1 MTSSLS
7 ILGLYNY
14 DPQIFD
20 KLALPDGVDRSL
32 LVNNLVME
40 LGCLE
45 VLYPSAPFMADMV
58 ELWSNKELPTWN
70 RLYSAMQLEYNP
82 IENYDRQEEWTDE
95 RDETR
100 ENSISDSTVLDGQ
113 VQNSGSITETISN
126 SENTVEDGVTQNSG
140 GTTQTTSKTT
150 DAKVTGYN
158 SNTLV
163 PDSQQL
169 ESGSVGTVD
178 TTKQDLDK
186 TTTRTG
192 SQTRTMTDTT
202 KQETDSTTTRT
213 GSGSE
218 DTTGTVEHVGR
229 VHGNIGVTT
238 SQQMLQS
245 ELDLVPQ
252 LNIINYIISSF
263 KSRFCILV
271 Y

>member
-1 MTSSLS
+1 
-7 ILGLYNY
+7 
-14 DPQIFD
+14 
-20 KLALPDGVDRSL
+20 
-32 LVNNLVME
+32 ME

-58 ELWSNKELPTWN
+58 ELWSNKELPTWE

-95 RDETR
+95 KDETR
-100 ENSISDSTVLDGQ
+100 ESSVSDSTILDGET
-113 VQNSGSITETISN
+113 QNSGS
-126 SENTVEDGVTQNSG
+126 VTHAIQNR
-140 GTTQTTSKTT
+140 TT
-150 DAKVTGYN
+150 DRKVTGYN
-158 SNTLV
+158 SNTLQ
-163 PDSQQL
+163 PQSQDI
-169 ESGSVGTVD
+169 ESGSTVD
-178 TTKQDLDK
+178 TDA
-186 TTTRTG
+186 
-192 SQTRTMTDTT
+192 T
-202 KQETDSTTTRT
+202 KQEVDSTTTRT

>member
-58 ELWSNKELPTWN
+58 ELWSNKELPTWE
-70 RLYSAMQLEYNP
+70 RLYSAMKIEYNP

-95 RDETR
+95 KDETR
-100 ENSISDSTVLDGQ
+100 ESSVSDSTILDGQ
-113 VQNSGSITETISN
+113 TQNSGS
-126 SENTVEDGVTQNSG
+126 VTHAVQNM
-140 GTTQTTSKTT
+140 TT
-150 DAKVTGYN
+150 DRKVTGYN
-158 SNTLV
+158 SGALV
-163 PDSQQL
+163 PQAQDV
-169 ESGSVGTVD
+169 ESGSTVD
-178 TTKQDLDK
+178 TDATWQDV
-186 TTTRTG
+186 
-192 SQTRTMTDTT
+192 
-202 KQETDSTTTRT
+202 DSTTTRT
-213 GSGSE
+213 GGGTE
-218 DTTGTVEHVGR
+218 DLDGTTTHKGR

-238 SQQMLQS
+238 SQQMLAS
-245 ELDLVPQ
+245 ELELVPQ

-263 KSRFCILV
+263 KNRFCILV

>member
-14 DPQIFD
+14 DPEIFNR
-20 KLALPDGVDRSL
+20 LALPDGVDRSL

-58 ELWSNKELPTWN
+58 ELWSNKELPTWE
-70 RLYSAMQLEYNP
+70 RLYSAMLLEYNP

-95 RDETR
+95 KGETR
-100 ENSISDSTVLDGQ
+100 ESSVSDSTILNSET
-113 VQNSGSITETISN
+113 QNSGS
-126 SENTVEDGVTQNSG
+126 VTHAVQNM
-140 GTTQTTSKTT
+140 TT
-150 DAKVTGYN
+150 DRKVTGYN
-158 SNTLV
+158 SGTLQ
-163 PDSQQL
+163 PQSQDI
-169 ESGSVGTVD
+169 ESGSTVD
-178 TTKQDLDK
+178 TDA
-186 TTTRTG
+186 
-192 SQTRTMTDTT
+192 T
-202 KQETDSTTTRT
+202 KQEVDSTTNRT

-218 DTTGTVEHVGR
+218 DTTSTVEHVGR

>member
-58 ELWSNKELPTWN
+58 ELWSNKELPTWE
-70 RLYSAMQLEYNP
+70 RLYSAMKIEYNP

-95 RDETR
+95 KDETR
-100 ENSISDSTVLDGQ
+100 ESSVSDSTILDGQ
-113 VQNSGSITETISN
+113 TQNSGS
-126 SENTVEDGVTQNSG
+126 VTHAVQNM
-140 GTTQTTSKTT
+140 TT
-150 DAKVTGYN
+150 DRKVTGYN
-158 SNTLV
+158 SNSLV
-163 PDSQQL
+163 PQAQDV
-169 ESGSVGTVD
+169 ESGSTVD
-178 TTKQDLDK
+178 TDATRQDV
-186 TTTRTG
+186 
-192 SQTRTMTDTT
+192 
-202 KQETDSTTTRT
+202 DSTTTRT
-213 GSGSE
+213 GGGTE
-218 DTTGTVEHVGR
+218 DIDGTTTHKGR

-238 SQQMLQS
+238 SQQMLAS
-245 ELDLVPQ
+245 ELELVPQ

-263 KSRFCILV
+263 KNRFCILV

>member
-58 ELWSNKELPTWN
+58 ELWSNKELPTWE
-70 RLYSAMQLEYNP
+70 RLYSAMKIEYNP

-100 ENSISDSTVLDGQ
+100 ESSVSDSTILDGQ
-113 VQNSGSITETISN
+113 TQNSGS
-126 SENTVEDGVTQNSG
+126 VTHAVQNM
-140 GTTQTTSKTT
+140 TT
-150 DAKVTGYN
+150 DRKVTGYN
-158 SNTLV
+158 SNSLV
-163 PDSQQL
+163 PQAQDV
-169 ESGSVGTVD
+169 EHGSTVD
-178 TTKQDLDK
+178 TDSTRQDV
-186 TTTRTG
+186 
-192 SQTRTMTDTT
+192 
-202 KQETDSTTTRT
+202 DSTTTRT
-213 GSGSE
+213 GGGTE
-218 DTTGTVEHVGR
+218 DIDGTTTHKGR

-238 SQQMLQS
+238 SQQMLTS
-245 ELDLVPQ
+245 ELELVPQ

-263 KSRFCILV
+263 KNRFCILV

>member
-45 VLYPSAPFMADMV
+45 VLYPSAPFMAVMV
-58 ELWSNKELPTWN
+58 ELWSNKELPTWE
-70 RLYSAMQLEYNP
+70 RLYSAMKIEYNP

-100 ENSISDSTVLDGQ
+100 ESSVSDSTILDGQ
-113 VQNSGSITETISN
+113 TQNSGS
-126 SENTVEDGVTQNSG
+126 VTHAVQNM
-140 GTTQTTSKTT
+140 TT
-150 DAKVTGYN
+150 DRKVTGYN
-158 SNTLV
+158 SNNLV
-163 PDSQQL
+163 PQAQDV
-169 ESGSVGTVD
+169 EHGSTVD
-178 TTKQDLDK
+178 TDATRQDV
-186 TTTRTG
+186 
-192 SQTRTMTDTT
+192 
-202 KQETDSTTTRT
+202 DSTTTRT
-213 GSGSE
+213 GGGTE
-218 DTTGTVEHVGR
+218 DIDGTTTHKGR

-238 SQQMLQS
+238 SQQMLTS
-245 ELDLVPQ
+245 ELELVPQ

-263 KSRFCILV
+263 KNRFCILV

>member
-7 ILGLYNY
+7 ILGLYKW

-20 KLALPDGVDRSL
+20 KMALPDGVDRSL

-58 ELWSNKELPTWN
+58 ELWSNKELPTWE
-70 RLYSAMQLEYNP
+70 RLYSAMKIEYNP

-95 RDETR
+95 KDETR
-100 ENSISDSTVLDGQ
+100 ESSVSDSTILDGQ
-113 VQNSGSITETISN
+113 TQNSGS
-126 SENTVEDGVTQNSG
+126 VTHAVQNM
-140 GTTQTTSKTT
+140 TT
-150 DAKVTGYN
+150 DRKVTGYN

-163 PDSQQL
+163 PQTQDV
-169 ESGSVGTVD
+169 EHGSTVD
-178 TTKQDLDK
+178 TDATRQDVDT

-192 SQTRTMTDTT
+192 GGTEDI
-202 KQETDSTTTRT
+202 DGTTT
-213 GSGSE
+213 
-218 DTTGTVEHVGR
+218 HKGR

-238 SQQMLQS
+238 SQQMLQA
-245 ELDLVPQ
+245 ELELVPQ

>member
-14 DPQIFD
+14 DPQIFNR
-20 KLALPDGVDRSL
+20 LALPDGVDRSL

-58 ELWSNKELPTWN
+58 ELWSNKELPTWE
-70 RLYSAMQLEYNP
+70 RLYSAMQLDYNP

-95 RDETR
+95 KDEKR
-100 ENSISDSTVLDGQ
+100 ESSASDSTILDGET
-113 VQNSGSITETISN
+113 QNSGS
-126 SENTVEDGVTQNSG
+126 VTHAIQNR
-140 GTTQTTSKTT
+140 TT
-150 DAKVTGYN
+150 DRKVTGYN
-158 SNTLV
+158 SGSLQ
-163 PDSQQL
+163 PQSQDI
-169 ESGSVGTVD
+169 ESGSTVD
-178 TTKQDLDK
+178 TDA
-186 TTTRTG
+186 
-192 SQTRTMTDTT
+192 T
-202 KQETDSTTTRT
+202 KQEVDSTTTRT